1 LRYSFDIRQDKRW
14 REIGID
20 AKTGR
25 VLENI
30 SESASPKDYPG
41 FTKAL
46 EGRFTFR
53 EVLGVSASPVN
64 CQAYEKVYGKRDVS

>member
-30 SESASPKDYPG
+30 SESANPKD
-41 FTKAL
+41 
-46 EGRFTFR
+46 
-53 EVLGVSASPVN
+53 
-64 CQAYEKVYGKRDVS
+64 